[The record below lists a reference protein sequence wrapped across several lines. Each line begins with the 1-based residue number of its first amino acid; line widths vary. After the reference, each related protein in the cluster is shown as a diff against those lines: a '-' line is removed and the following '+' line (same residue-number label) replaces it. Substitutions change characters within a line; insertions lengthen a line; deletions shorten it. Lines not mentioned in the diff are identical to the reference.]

1 MGGLLEQ
8 LQRSIIEQND
18 TNGSTSSN
26 MTIVAEATQVP
37 TILNLT
43 DSFIEAELIEEEHVF
58 DANASL
64 ALNFT
69 LIVCLLLAYYVKKFK
84 IYYLTESAGALIVG
98 MIIGGIARLTTDN
111 LQLFEFVSN

>member
-1 MGGLLEQ
+1 MIGLLEQ
-8 LQRSIIEQND
+8 VIQRSVIEQND
-18 TNGSTSSN
+18 TTGETSN
-26 MTIVAEATQVP
+26 MTIEATTTIAP

-69 LIVCLLLAYYVKKFK
+69 LITCLLLAYFVKKFK

>member
-1 MGGLLEQ
+1 MTGLLEQ
-8 LQRSIIEQND
+8 LQRSIVEQND
-18 TNGSTSSN
+18 TQEISN
-26 MTIVAEATQVP
+26 MTIEATQVP

-69 LIVCLLLAYYVKKFK
+69 LITCLLLAYFVKKFK

-98 MIIGGIARLTTDN
+98 MIIGGGTALSCVGMR
-111 LQLFEFVSN
+111 